1 MKFSKAIV
9 SLVILLNA
17 AFTVAVLYIFYRIG
31 VEPTTLIGAWFGFT
45 TIELWA
51 LAGIKSGRLK
61 HGMTRRRYSEG
72 ILEEEIDQPKILGS
86 RGKRGF
92 HYFE

>member
-17 AFTVAVLYIFYRIG
+17 AFTVAVLFIFYKVG
-31 VEPTTLIGAWFGFT
+31 TEPTTLIGAWFGFT

-51 LAGIKSGRLK
+51 LAGIRKKEVEKQINR
-61 HGMTRRRYSEG
+61 
-72 ILEEEIDQPKILGS
+72 EEI
-86 RGKRGF
+86 
-92 HYFE
+92 E